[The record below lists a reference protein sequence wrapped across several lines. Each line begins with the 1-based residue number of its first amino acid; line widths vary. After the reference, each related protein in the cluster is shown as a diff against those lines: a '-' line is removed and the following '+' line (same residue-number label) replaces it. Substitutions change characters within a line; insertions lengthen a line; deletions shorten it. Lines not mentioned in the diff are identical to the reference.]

1 MSCSL
6 WTGLSAVVS
15 RSCSRSQAGPL
26 RLFSRSLRS
35 ASLLALALLAAQ
47 AVAQNSGTIQ
57 GTVTDA
63 QGAVIAGATVQAV
76 DLEKGVVARDAT
88 TNSEGI
94 FVLQPLQP
102 GTYTIQV
109 QSKGMKNLQRTG
121 VVLDNRQVLSLGELR
136 LAIGS
141 TTENVTVEAQTP
153 LVETATADHS
163 DVIDAK
169 LVTETSLNGRDF
181 QSLVRT
187 LPGVVSNDSN
197 DFRLAF
203 NNTNA
208 FHVNGLRGS
217 DNNFFL
223 DGAINT
229 DVGANDGQFTQLS
242 MDAVGEFKI
251 HSNNFAAEYGR
262 NPGVLLAVNT
272 KAGTKQFHGTLY
284 EFHRE
289 DAFDA
294 TPPFQSAKNYIRF
307 NQFGGNLGGPV
318 PFPHYK
324 NKLFFFFNY
333 EGTRGI
339 QPGNTQFNSQVISGL
354 GRGYELPN
362 PSILQITPAGLDA
375 TALYTGV
382 CNPVSGT
389 NCAGTTTF
397 NNGQIFVPGSTH
409 YTNGVL
415 DSGTPICGTVANPC
429 NIIPANMLSSQAQAF
444 ANYFSKGYQP
454 NAVAD
459 PNSINP
465 ATGLATRFFNP
476 YNERYNFKK
485 HQEVARIDWNINAK
499 TNFFFRWVDDSQQ
512 EQYHNL
518 FDFADYP
525 ILPEFRKKPGSSWS
539 WNLVN
544 VISPTTTNEF
554 IFSYN
559 HLTQVVDIVPGTP
572 KSTYDRTL
580 LGFTFQELYPLSN
593 VDNRAPVLN
602 NCCNGT
608 FTGGSFH
615 PSWHSEA
622 RMFTWTDNVT
632 KVMGPHI
639 LKFGVFFDYNQA
651 GQQPVWQDTT
661 FIDFSTGASNPHDT
675 GSYLG
680 NVFTGYYNQ
689 VQQSNGVF
697 FGAFRFHQV
706 EAFGQ
711 DSWKINKKLTLDYGL
726 RWAYLGPTY
735 TVQPFFQNYFDPGRY
750 NPANAVTLN
759 TTSGNYFGAI
769 CSAAL
774 AALPEG
780 ASCQGLANFGDPF
793 NGIVQEGHGIPPGFA
808 DHKYANFAPRVGFAY
823 DLFGDGKTAI
833 RGGAGIFYE
842 RIRQN
847 VNSFDGLGN
856 PPLSYTPTI
865 FGQRIDDLNPGLVT
879 GIRSPVNLNAFDKKG
894 QIPTTYGYSLGV
906 QRELPWRM
914 GLEVTY
920 TGNMARHLQYQYNLQ
935 ATPVGSWTTPPPGGL
950 PFIAAY
956 RGYNN
961 INFTKYDASSSYNA
975 LQVKVT
981 RRFSSNLTM
990 TADYTHSSCMDIS
1003 DSDTPGADPGVPS
1016 SNQGGALTDP
1026 FHPGLDWA
1034 HCGWDRANVFN
1045 FNYVYSLPSFRSSGF
1060 MKYVLGGW
1068 QISGITRFWS
1078 GTPLNVYMSGSD
1090 TYNGNPGNFV
1100 GLARPDRGSGS
1111 AYLSH
1116 GNHVLWLDPAAFVA
1130 PAVGTVGDIRRN
1142 AFRGPG
1148 INNWD
1153 MSLFKNINFT
1163 ERTYL
1168 QLRLES
1174 FNTFNHVQPASVNTT
1189 FTAPGEGQPV
1199 DGHATPQG
1207 ANSGNVNGYRNPRN
1221 VQLGIKLYF

>member
-1 MSCSL
+1 MNPFSSK
-6 WTGLSAVVS
+6 S
-15 RSCSRSQAGPL
+15 RVLC
-26 RLFSRSLRS
+26 
-35 ASLLALALLAAQ
+35 LLAVFLFAAG
-47 AVAQNSGTIQ
+47 AVAQNSGSIQ

-63 QGAVIAGATVQAV
+63 QGAVIAGANVQAI
-76 DLEKGVVARDAT
+76 DADKGVVARDST
-88 TNSEGI
+88 TNADGL

-102 GTYTIQV
+102 GRYTV
-109 QSKGMKNLQRTG
+109 RVEAKGMKGLEKTG
-121 VVLDNRQVLSLGELR
+121 IVLDNRQVLSLGELR
-136 LAIGS
+136 VSIGS
-141 TTENVTVEAQTP
+141 TTENVTVEAVTP
-153 LVETATADHS
+153 LVEVATADHS
-163 DVIDAK
+163 DVIDSK

-229 DVGANDGQFTQLS
+229 DVGANDGQYTQLS
-242 MDAVGEFKI
+242 MDAIGEFKI
-251 HSNNFAAEYGR
+251 QSNNFAAEYGR

-294 TPPFQSAKNYIRF
+294 TPAFQKQKNYIRF
-307 NQFGGNLGGPV
+307 NQYGGNIGGPI
-318 PFPHYK
+318 PLPHYK

-339 QPGNTQFNSQVISGL
+339 QPGNTQFNSQVFTGL

-362 PSILQITPAGLDA
+362 PSVLTGDLTAMYSGGNQCIHGVAHTSDCPTGLGDNGF
-375 TALYTGV
+375 L
-382 CNPVSGT
+382 
-389 NCAGTTTF
+389 
-397 NNGQIFVPGSTH
+397 NGQAFVPHSLT
-409 YTNGVL
+409 YNS
-415 DSGTPICGTVANPC
+415 SGEIVDGTVICGTKANPC
-429 NIIPANMLSSQAQAF
+429 NIIPANLLSSQAQAF
-444 ANYFSKGYQP
+444 ANYFKQGYQP
-454 NAVAD
+454 NAIPD
-459 PNSINP
+459 PSTINP
-465 ATGLATRFFNP
+465 EGVAQKFFNP
-476 YNERYNFKK
+476 FNERYNFKK

-525 ILPEFRKKPGSSWS
+525 ILPEYRKKPGSSWS

-559 HLTQVVDIVPGTP
+559 HLTQVVDIVPGTS
-572 KSTYDRTL
+572 KAIYDRTQ

-622 RMFTWTDNVT
+622 RQFTWTDNVT
-632 KVMGPHI
+632 KVFGPHI
-639 LKFGVFFDYNQA
+639 FKAGIFFDYNQA
-651 GQQPVWQDTT
+651 GQQPVWTDTT
-661 FIDFSTGASNPHDT
+661 FIDFGTGSANPNDT

-680 NVFTGYYNQ
+680 NVFTGYYNK

-711 DSWKINKKLTLDYGL
+711 DSWKVNRKLTLDYGL
-726 RWAYLGPTY
+726 RWGYLGPTY
-735 TVQPFFQNYFDPGRY
+735 TVQPFFQNYFDPTRY

-759 TTSGNYFGAI
+759 THQGNYFNAI

-774 AALPEG
+774 VTADPQSTCPAGGP
-780 ASCQGLANFGDPF
+780 FGDPF
-793 NGIVQEGHGIPPGFA
+793 NGIVQEGHGIPAGFA
-808 DHKYANFAPRVGFAY
+808 DHKYANFAPRFGFAY
-823 DLFGDGKTAI
+823 DVFGDGKTAV
-833 RGGAGIFYE
+833 RGGAGVFYE

-865 FGQRIDDLNPGLVT
+865 FGQRIDNLNPGLVT
-879 GIRSPVNLNAFDKKG
+879 GIRTPVDLNAFDKHG

-906 QRELPWRM
+906 QRELPWRT
-914 GLEVTY
+914 GLEATY
-920 TGNMARHLQYQYNLQ
+920 TGNVARHLQYQYNLQ
-935 ATPVGSWTTPPPGGL
+935 AFPIGSFVTAPPGGL
-950 PFIAAY
+950 AAVAPY
-956 RGYNN
+956 RGYGN
-961 INFTKYDASSSYNA
+961 INFTKYDANSSYNA
-975 LQVKVT
+975 LQLKLI
-981 RRFSSNLTM
+981 RRFTNNLTL
-990 TADYTHSSCMDIS
+990 TADYTWSKCMDIT
-1003 DSDTPGADPGVPS
+1003 DSDTPGADPNVPS
-1016 SNQGGALTDP
+1016 GNQGGALTDP

-1034 HCGWDRANVFN
+1034 ACGWDRTNVFN
-1045 FNYVYSLPSFRSSGF
+1045 VNYVYSLPELRSTGPL
-1060 MKYVLGGW
+1060 KYLLGGW

-1078 GTPLNVYMSGSD
+1078 GTPINIYMGGCSNCY
-1090 TYNGNPGNFV
+1090 TGNAGNFV
-1100 GLARPDRGSGS
+1100 NNVRPDRGTGPL
-1111 AYLSH
+1111 YLSKSD
-1116 GNHVLWLDPAAFVA
+1116 HVHWLNPAAFVA
-1130 PAVGTVGDIRRN
+1130 PAPGTVGDIRRN

-1153 MSLFKNINFT
+1153 MSLFKNIKFT
-1163 ERTYL
+1163 ESRYV

-1174 FNTFNHVQPASVNTT
+1174 FNTFNHVQPAYVNNAFGAASGAGDPTT
-1189 FTAPGEGQPV
+1189 VTS
-1199 DGHATPQG
+1199 
-1207 ANSGNVNGYRNPRN
+1207 NSGQINAYRNPRN
-1221 VQLGIKLYF
+1221 VQLGVKLYF